1 MLNLSES
8 SISYNSGRSCRKPIS
23 KKLNIPLA
31 MYKLEGIQCP
41 KFVSYIKRPSY
52 DVLLD
57 VDATSKQRFCAHWL
71 VWFPLNL
78 FNKLYTIGIA
88 ESEFSEQVR
97 FCWIGTFN
105 FSFHWQPRE
114 KIVYFNL
121 IKEFKPK
128 QFFFNHDNLPF
139 LLESAPLAVC
149 TKKQETTT
157 FSNINVFITYNESC
171 WWLSLHPMFIAMDL

>member
-1 MLNLSES
+1 
-8 SISYNSGRSCRKPIS
+8 
-23 KKLNIPLA
+23 

-41 KFVSYIKRPSY
+41 KFVSYIKLPSY
-52 DVLLD
+52 DVLLRRRCN
-57 VDATSKQRFCAHWL
+57 VETTFLCSL
-71 VWFPLNL
+71 VSLVSVELIQQALYYWYCGVRISTQ
-78 FNKLYTIGIA
+78 NKWGFA
-88 ESEFSEQVR
+88 ESELLIFLFIDSP
-97 FCWIGTFN
+97 T
-105 FSFHWQPRE
+105 
-114 KIVYFNL
+114 KYFNL

-128 QFFFNHDNLPF
+128 HFFFNHDNLPF